1 MICMYNTKSFTELNN
16 EQYLINHVPKIDY
29 DITQENSW
37 DITKLVTIYS
47 NQ

>member
-1 MICMYNTKSFTELNN
+1 MVCMYNTKSFTELNN
-16 EQYLINHVPKIDY
+16 EQSLINHVSKIDY
-29 DITQENSW
+29 DITQENYW